1 MIRIGQA
8 EISVEGRQAYLE
20 GVPVPISGRAFD
32 ILRILMDN
40 PNQLVTKQA
49 LLDAVWPGLYVE
61 ENNVHVQISY
71 LRRLLKAD
79 KSQLE
84 TIPRRGYRLNL
95 AVGPQVDVPS
105 SEALGWDSAQSGQ
118 PIIYIVDDDPGVRN
132 ALLRQC
138 RVHGLAALGLDS
150 AEAFL
155 ERCDFNTP
163 GCLLLDI
170 NLKQASGL
178 DLQAELARRQAPFP
192 IVFITGFGTIE
203 MAVRAMKNGAQT
215 LLVKPFDSAQLLG
228 SLREALGQAMLRFE
242 ARRHTEEASRRFGR
256 LSVREIEV
264 FDALL
269 SGAQSKAIA
278 RQLNLSEVTIK
289 VHKKNI
295 FSKLELGSMADL
307 FHLGQRLGRVMIP
320 PVAAPAAV

>member
-8 EISVEGRQAYLE
+8 EISIEGRQAYLD
-20 GVPVPISGRAFD
+20 GVSVPISGRAFD
-32 ILRILMDN
+32 ILRVLVDN
-40 PNQLVTKQA
+40 PNQLVTKQV
-49 LLDAVWPGLYVE
+49 LLEAVWPGLYVE

-79 KSQLE
+79 RKQLE
-84 TIPRRGYRLNL
+84 TIPRRGYRLNV
-95 AVGPQVDVPS
+95 ATAPHAEAPV
-105 SEALGWDSAQSGQ
+105 SEAFDWSNAQGAQ
-118 PIIYIVDDDPGVRN
+118 PVIYVVDDDPSVRN

-138 RVHGLAALGLDS
+138 RAHGLSALGMDS

-155 ERCDFNTP
+155 DECNFNAP
-163 GCLLLDI
+163 GCLLLDV

-203 MAVRAMKNGAQT
+203 MTVRAMKGGAQT
-215 LLVKPFDSAQLLG
+215 LLVKPFDSAQLLA
-228 SLREALGQAMLRFE
+228 SLQEALGQARLRFE
-242 ARRHTEEASRRFGR
+242 ARRHEQEAGLRFGK
-256 LSVREIEV
+256 LSAREVEV

-307 FHLGQRLGRVMIP
+307 FSLGQRLGRAMVP
-320 PVAAPAAV
+320 LVTARAAV